1 MGAWVGGA
9 WVNDAAGLGCA
20 LPLLGPEG
28 PVAFRGRFIVSHR
41 SCERTNPCR
50 ALTIFPTT
58 CRMSHARQAAGQQG
72 MQGTDLLVYLLDRND
87 RAVAELKASMK
98 EGFKEVKSQV
108 KEGGAVLGK
117 RLEQGEAR
125 LRALED
131 LLLRAQTLLA
141 VAIFLYGVVQKWEVI
156 KSFVSS
162 LFS

>member
-1 MGAWVGGA
+1 M
-9 WVNDAAGLGCA
+9 
-20 LPLLGPEG
+20 
-28 PVAFRGRFIVSHR
+28 
-41 SCERTNPCR
+41 
-50 ALTIFPTT
+50 
-58 CRMSHARQAAGQQG
+58 
-72 MQGTDLLVYLLDRND
+72 DLIVYLLDRND
-87 RAVAELKASMK
+87 RAMAELKASMK

-108 KEGGAVLGK
+108 EEGDAALGK

-156 KSFVSS
+156 KSFLSS